1 MCIHGSSQCQ
11 QSAPTPAFGAPTPA
25 SAPTPGGPGYGSTV
39 YNAQTPA
46 GMFTGRADMP
56 AETPAAYP
64 PHERTGKTAFSKC
77 WTHFLLARFSR
88 YVSELDKNW
97 LVDPA
102 YVASKIGMMVRIRGT
117 RGDSAGFP
125 EWDHGKNESKEGK
138 LQGVLDTGSDYIP
151 RTATLM
157 MDDRELL
164 TVPII
169 YLVPVP
175 PTQVRNK
182 VVALDGRYKGQIVT
196 VRDMMLDSCLVT
208 HDDSMYDDLTHDR
221 MCLYS
226 DR

>member
-1 MCIHGSSQCQ
+1 
-11 QSAPTPAFGAPTPA
+11 
-25 SAPTPGGPGYGSTV
+25 V

-64 PHERTGKTAFSKC
+64 PHERTGKTAFK
-77 WTHFLLARFSR
+77 
-88 YVSELDKNW
+88 LDKNW

-102 YVASKIGMMVRIRGT
+102 YAANKVGLMVKIRGT

-125 EWDHGKNESKEGK
+125 EWDHGKHEGREGK

-151 RTATLM
+151 RTATLL
-157 MDDRELL
+157 MDDRESL

-221 MCLYS
+221 MCLCS
-226 DR
+226 ER

>member
-1 MCIHGSSQCQ
+1 MLKRQRECLPVVLICPLRPQLHIRHMSGRGKQHSVSLTRVLF
-11 QSAPTPAFGAPTPA
+11 AVYGILNGAF
-25 SAPTPGGPGYGSTV
+25 
-39 YNAQTPA
+39 
-46 GMFTGRADMP
+46 
-56 AETPAAYP
+56 
-64 PHERTGKTAFSKC
+64 
-77 WTHFLLARFSR
+77 
-88 YVSELDKNW
+88 SELDKNW

-102 YVASKIGMMVRIRGT
+102 YANNKVGMMVKIRGS

-125 EWDHGKNESKEGK
+125 EWDHGKHEDKEGK

-151 RTATLM
+151 RTATLL
-157 MDDRELL
+157 MDDLESL

-169 YLVPVP
+169 YLVPLP
-175 PTQVRNK
+175 PRLVRDK

-196 VRDMMLDSCLVT
+196 VRDMMHDSCLVT

>member
-1 MCIHGSSQCQ
+1 MLS
-11 QSAPTPAFGAPTPA
+11 
-25 SAPTPGGPGYGSTV
+25 
-39 YNAQTPA
+39 
-46 GMFTGRADMP
+46 D
-56 AETPAAYP
+56 
-64 PHERTGKTAFSKC
+64 
-77 WTHFLLARFSR
+77 
-88 YVSELDKNW
+88 LDKNW

-102 YVASKIGMMVRIRGT
+102 YAANKIGMMVKIRGT

-125 EWDHGKNESKEGK
+125 EWDHGKHESKEGK

-151 RTATLM
+151 RTATLL
-157 MDDRELL
+157 MDDRESL

-196 VRDMMLDSCLVT
+196 VRDMMHDSCLVT

-226 DR
+226 

>member
-1 MCIHGSSQCQ
+1 M
-11 QSAPTPAFGAPTPA
+11 
-25 SAPTPGGPGYGSTV
+25 

-46 GMFTGRADMP
+46 GMFTSRSDMP
-56 AETPAAYP
+56 AETPAAYL
-64 PHERTGKTAFSKC
+64 PHERTGKTAFSKSYTC
-77 WTHFLLARFSR
+77 PVQYSQQTNLGD
-88 YVSELDKNW
+88 VSELDKNW

-102 YVASKIGMMVRIRGT
+102 YANNKVGMKVKIRGS

-125 EWDHGKNESKEGK
+125 EWDHGKHEGKEGK

-151 RTATLM
+151 RTATLV
-157 MDDRELL
+157 MDDLESL

-169 YLVPVP
+169 YLIPIP
-175 PTQVRNK
+175 PRLVRDK

-196 VRDMMLDSCLVT
+196 VRDMMHDSCLVT

>member
-1 MCIHGSSQCQ
+1 
-11 QSAPTPAFGAPTPA
+11 
-25 SAPTPGGPGYGSTV
+25 
-39 YNAQTPA
+39 
-46 GMFTGRADMP
+46 MFTSRSDMP

-64 PHERTGKTAFSKC
+64 PHERTGKTAFSKPYTC
-77 WTHFLLARFSR
+77 PFFCTVFSINNLGTLL
-88 YVSELDKNW
+88 ELDKNW
-97 LVDPA
+97 LVDPGYA
-102 YVASKIGMMVRIRGT
+102 NSKVGMMIKIRGS

-125 EWDHGKNESKEGK
+125 EWDHGKHEGKEGK

-151 RTATLM
+151 RTATLL
-157 MDDRELL
+157 MDDLESL

-169 YLVPVP
+169 YLVPIP
-175 PTQVRNK
+175 PRVVRDK

-196 VRDMMLDSCLVT
+196 VRDMMHDSCLVT